1 MPKLSINWANIID
14 ADKIP
19 HFRITF
25 HILQFC
31 SRIIY
36 AARVMMWR
44 AFQVDEKDIKDK
56 ISTLGTH
63 RTYTYRSDDVFIR
76 YVFAKK
82 SILWKL
88 SEENFT
94 HQLLSIKNATALKH
108 FCLPPFNFSEWYDWE
123 VL

>member
-1 MPKLSINWANIID
+1 MAKLSINWANIID

-44 AFQVDEKDIKDK
+44 AFQVDEKEMDVKDK
-56 ISTLGTH
+56 IREG
-63 RTYTYRSDDVFIR
+63 
-76 YVFAKK
+76 
-82 SILWKL
+82 
-88 SEENFT
+88 
-94 HQLLSIKNATALKH
+94 KNA
-108 FCLPPFNFSEWYDWE
+108 
-123 VL
+123 V